1 MAQKTK
7 TKGKG
12 FSRFLDF
19 IGLVD
24 SEEDDVFEEDEA
36 PKSRTESRSS
46 RTESRRSADT
56 DRTRTYER
64 PSRSSSRASDRDF
77 GSDTYSSTRTGRSTR
92 PSTRSGDD
100 DEYWRGSWSTRD
112 TRDSRESR
120 EERSSFRDSFR
131 ESSRES
137 AREPQRESESNSR
150 HQTVIFH
157 LRRFEDCRDVI
168 LALLDRKS
176 VLLNLDPLDEA
187 TAQRV
192 IDAMGGAAFAL
203 GALISKASEK
213 NYLITPNNVSVANGN
228 VEPRRKAERYL

>member
-7 TKGKG
+7 TKSKG

-36 PKSRTESRSS
+36 PRSRSESRSS
-46 RTESRRSADT
+46 RAESRRSADT

-64 PSRSSSRASDRDF
+64 SSRSSSRASDRDF

-112 TRDSRESR
+112 SRDSR
-120 EERSSFRDSFR
+120 EERSSFR

-137 AREPQRESESNSR
+137 AREPLRDSGRETESNSR

-228 VEPRRKAERYL
+228 VEPRRKTERYL

>member
-1 MAQKTK
+1 MATK
-7 TKGKG
+7 TKNKG

-24 SEEDDVFEEDEA
+24 SDEDDVFEEEEE
-36 PKSRTESRSS
+36 PKARTSGRSS
-46 RTESRRSADT
+46 RAA
-56 DRTRTYER
+56 
-64 PSRSSSRASDRDF
+64 SRSQEPERASSGRASSRASSRKASRDEDDDF
-77 GSDTYSSTRTGRSTR
+77 YSSARTGRTSAR
-92 PSTRSGDD
+92 ASSGYARDED
-100 DEYWRGSWSTRD
+100 DEYWRNSWSTRE
-112 TRDSRESR
+112 SREDRSAAR
-120 EERSSFRDSFR
+120 EERSSRETSRD
-131 ESSRES
+131 
-137 AREPQRESESNSR
+137 REPEVSTR

-203 GALISKASEK
+203 GALISKASDK
-213 NYLITPNNVSVANGN
+213 NYLITPNNVVVANGN

>member
-7 TKGKG
+7 SKG

-24 SEEDDVFEEDEA
+24 SEEDEMFEEEA
-36 PKSRTESRSS
+36 PKARSARGDSRRGESDRSARSERSS
-46 RTESRRSADT
+46 RDAGRSRERDFDD
-56 DRTRTYER
+56 DRY
-64 PSRSSSRASDRDF
+64 SRSSSRSAS
-77 GSDTYSSTRTGRSTR
+77 SERSR
-92 PSTRSGDD
+92 REDD
-100 DEYWRGSWSTRD
+100 DFW
-112 TRDSRESR
+112 
-120 EERSSFRDSFR
+120 RSSFSSRSEREEKPARDSYR
-131 ESSRES
+131 ESYREPVRESVRES
-137 AREPQRESESNSR
+137 AREAVREPARASESDVGNR

-203 GALISKASEK
+203 GALISKASDK
-213 NYLITPNNVSVANGN
+213 NYLITPNNVVVANGN
-228 VEPRRKAERYL
+228 VEPRRKSERYL

>member
-24 SEEDDVFEEDEA
+24 SDEDDVFEEDEA
-36 PKSRTESRSS
+36 PKSRSESRSS
-46 RTESRRSADT
+46 RSESRRSVES
-56 DRTRTYER
+56 DRGRASER
-64 PSRSSSRASDRDF
+64 SARSSSRSFDRDPVDE
-77 GSDTYSSTRTGRSTR
+77 GYSSTRTGRSTR
-92 PSTRSGDD
+92 TQSRVSDD
-100 DEYWRGSWSTRD
+100 DEYWRGSWSTR
-112 TRDSRESR
+112 ESR
-120 EERSSFRDSFR
+120 EERSGFRDSGRESAREPVR

-137 AREPQRESESNSR
+137 EASSR

-213 NYLITPNNVSVANGN
+213 NYLITPNNVTVANGN

>member
-7 TKGKG
+7 SKG

-24 SEEDDVFEEDEA
+24 SEEEEMFEEEA
-36 PKSRTESRSS
+36 PKARPARS
-46 RTESRRSADT
+46 ESRRSES
-56 DRTRTYER
+56 DRSARSE
-64 PSRSSSRASDRDF
+64 RSSRDAGRSRDRDF
-77 GSDTYSSTRTGRSTR
+77 DDDRYSASRSASRTSAASSARSAR
-92 PSTRSGDD
+92 DE
-100 DEYWRGSWSTRD
+100 DEYWRSSFSSRSEREEKPA
-112 TRDSRESR
+112 RDSY
-120 EERSSFRDSFR
+120 RDSFR
-131 ESSRES
+131 ESSREP
-137 AREPQRESESNSR
+137 AREPARETSSESGNR

-203 GALISKASEK
+203 GALISKASDK
-213 NYLITPNNVSVANGN
+213 NYLITPNNVVVANGN
-228 VEPRRKAERYL
+228 VEPRHKNERYL

>member
-1 MAQKTK
+1 MAAKTK
-7 TKGKG
+7 SKG

-24 SEEDDVFEEDEA
+24 SDEDDVFEEDEE
-36 PKSRTESRSS
+36 PKAKSSSRS
-46 RTESRRSADT
+46 
-56 DRTRTYER
+56 
-64 PSRSSSRASDRDF
+64 SRSSSRASDTERTSSSRSSSRSAARGAARNEDDF
-77 GSDTYSSTRTGRSTR
+77 YSSTRTGRS
-92 PSTRSGDD
+92 SSRSSSSFNRDED
-100 DEYWRGSWSTRD
+100 DEYWRNSWSTREDRSSSRYERTSRD
-112 TRDSRESR
+112 TARDSS
-120 EERSSFRDSFR
+120 RDSDV
-131 ESSRES
+131 S
-137 AREPQRESESNSR
+137 AR

-203 GALISKASEK
+203 GALISKASDK
-213 NYLITPNNVSVANGN
+213 NYLITPNNVVVANGN